1 MLVRVECSFST
12 RLSAICIHSMVQFVR
27 NSRSPLAKLSL
38 HIFRGVHRR
47 WQKSRAHAH
56 SLQMLMSSSAENRKK
71 VNSQIAGV
79 RRLHSAFAI
88 ACIYLCLLRGHYAT
102 GVGGWLGALHTFYL
116 RPFEQGQYSLMWK
129 FAPISFSPVFF
140 SRNFTTSRIDFQL
153 RLRSTLNKSNYY
165 STGTREVL
173 KCMCWT
179 RKNMV

>member
-1 MLVRVECSFST
+1 
-12 RLSAICIHSMVQFVR
+12 
-27 NSRSPLAKLSL
+27 
-38 HIFRGVHRR
+38 
-47 WQKSRAHAH
+47 
-56 SLQMLMSSSAENRKK
+56 MLMSSSAENRKK

-88 ACIYLCLLRGHYAT
+88 ACTLYLCLLRGHYAT

-129 FAPISFSPVFF
+129 FAPSLSRLFFF
-140 SRNFTTSRIDFQL
+140 SRDFTTSCIDFQL

-179 RKNMV
+179 SKKHGLIFEPVQKEMIKYKAFSQLRHLDGCISLGKNTLLHKSI